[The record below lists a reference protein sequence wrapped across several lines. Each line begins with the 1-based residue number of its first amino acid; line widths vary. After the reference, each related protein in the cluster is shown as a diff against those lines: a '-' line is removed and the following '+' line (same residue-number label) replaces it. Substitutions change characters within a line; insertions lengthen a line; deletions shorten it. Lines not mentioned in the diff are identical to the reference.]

1 MLNDNKKI
9 LNLHELLIP
18 DTFEENN
25 IEKINNQENKY
36 NCKQFFKD
44 FFTFVI
50 PLCCVILINL
60 IFILIIKNIKNI

>member
-36 NCKQFFKD
+36 NCKQCYK
-44 FFTFVI
+44 
-50 PLCCVILINL
+50 
-60 IFILIIKNIKNI
+60 